1 MPSFSV
7 LERSMTRTG
16 ALLLVLVVTVFTA
29 SAAAQTGS
37 YRAPRTESGHPDL
50 QGVWNFNTNVPLQ
63 RPVNVGEKKALTKE
77 EAIARRDFL
86 RNALSMLVKIAPV
99 EAIGVDWFDNTVH
112 VEDLRTSLITYPATG
127 RLPALVK
134 GVPRMPG
141 FDDFLSIIGDLKGP
155 PPPALGALLA
165 AFTGGKKDSYTD
177 FMPSERC
184 LFAADVPLVP
194 MIEDNHLQIIQSG
207 DSIVIINDFV
217 RRVISLGGKP
227 HPGDQ
232 VRTWS
237 GISRGRWE
245 GETLVVETR
254 NFNGRVPSFAGAG
267 KSTDKVVT
275 ERITRTAQ
283 NRLEYSATV
292 VDPSTFQD
300 KVELAFP
307 MALVDVQIYEGAC
320 HEGNYSMRNSLAASR
335 LADGAK

>member
-1 MPSFSV
+1 
-7 LERSMTRTG
+7 MTRTG
-16 ALLLVLVVTVFTA
+16 SLLLVLLVLALAA
-29 SAAAQTGS
+29 SPAAQTGK

-63 RPVNVGEKKALTKE
+63 RPVNAGDKKVLTRE
-77 EAIARRDFL
+77 EAAARREFL
-86 RNALSMLVKIAPV
+86 RNALQMLVKIAPV

-112 VEDLRTSLITYPATG
+112 AEDLRTSLITYPATG

-141 FDDFLSIIGDLKGP
+141 FDDFLSILGDLKGP

-177 FMPSERC
+177 FMMSERC

-194 MIEDNHLQIIQSG
+194 MIEDNHIQIIQAG
-207 DSIVIINDFV
+207 DHIVLINDFV
-217 RRVISLGGKP
+217 RRVISLDGKP
-227 HPGDQ
+227 HVGDQ
-232 VRTWS
+232 LRSWS
-237 GISRGRWE
+237 GTSRGRWE
-245 GETLVVETR
+245 GDTLVVDTR
-254 NFNGRVPSFAGAG
+254 GFNGRLPSFGGAG

-283 NRLEYSATV
+283 NRIEYSATV

-300 KVELAFP
+300 RIEMSFP

-335 LADGAK
+335 LADAAAAQAQATK